1 MMCANVVLKFI
12 IERLGRIK
20 RMKMSRT
27 DAEKEFALFMLE
39 EQKNI
44 DYNVFENNFN
54 DWCEFE
60 AIEIEEQS

>member
-1 MMCANVVLKFI
+1 
-12 IERLGRIK
+12 
-20 RMKMSRT
+20 MKMSRT

-60 AIEIEEQS
+60 EIEIEEQAGGKNE